1 MEAGMRRYSLSLHG
15 HRTSV
20 SLEPAFWDVLR
31 ALAKDQGQSVASLV
45 QDIDD
50 ERIKAGAAN
59 GLSSALRVYV
69 LKAVQK
75 QAGR

>member
-1 MEAGMRRYSLSLHG
+1 MRRYSLSLHG

-31 ALAKDQGQSVASLV
+31 ALAKNQGQSVASLV

>member
-1 MEAGMRRYSLSLHG
+1 MRRYSLSLHG

>member
-1 MEAGMRRYSLSLHG
+1 MRRYSLSLHG

-50 ERIKAGAAN
+50 ERIKAGAAS